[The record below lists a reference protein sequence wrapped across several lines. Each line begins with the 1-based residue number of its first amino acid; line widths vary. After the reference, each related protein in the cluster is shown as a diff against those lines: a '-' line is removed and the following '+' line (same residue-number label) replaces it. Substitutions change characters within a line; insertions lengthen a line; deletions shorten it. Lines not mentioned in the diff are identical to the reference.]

1 MTKNFFEV
9 KNVDFSVSGK
19 TKVKDVSFS
28 IKNEGDVICLL
39 GPSGIG
45 KTTILRT
52 IAGLEKIEK
61 GSIELNN
68 KILSSKTINVEPEN
82 RNISLAFQDNSL
94 FPHYTVE
101 KNILLG
107 AERNK
112 EKKDKKIGLK
122 EIVDLLDIFHILNK
136 YPHQISAGEAQ
147 RASLARSLITQPD
160 LLLLDEPL
168 SNVDQSFK
176 EEIQVRLKKILNKLK
191 ITTIIVTHDSYEAFY
206 LGSKC
211 GIIINQELKQ
221 FDDPYKVYHFPNS
234 IEVVNNFTVKFS
246 ELSFL
251 TKFFATW
258 PNPKQK
264 RQKCQRLKPLQTRL
278 QTSPE
283 LDCPSPWQSQRRTQ
297 RPSAS
302 YPQHRD
308 SKRRYA
314 RQSTRRLP
322 QKSVAPRSK
331 SRSGSTVP
339 SVLPRRHFGCRR
351 LWQPDLDVK
360 PVESLTGQQHE
371 QQNALKDTCHN
382 LWHAKRNLRRVAAKF
397 CQRDNKASANHSQW
411 VETRQKGHNDRG
423 KTIAERDVR
432 LQLAN
437 VC

>member
-9 KNVDFSVSGK
+9 KNVDFIVGGK
-19 TKVKDVSFS
+19 TKVKNVSFA
-28 IKNEGDVICLL
+28 IEKEGDIVCLL

-52 IAGLEKIEK
+52 IAGLEKINE
-61 GSIELNN
+61 GSIKLKDKTISSN
-68 KILSSKTINVEPEN
+68 KINIEPED

-107 AERNK
+107 AERNRGKK
-112 EKKDKKIGLK
+112 EKNITLK

-211 GIIINQELKQ
+211 GIILNQELKQ

-234 IEVVNNFTVKFS
+234 VEVVNFLNRGILIPAKVTGNNTLENWDLGTIEGNFIKQYPKGSNVQLLLQPEDLEHDDKSNLKLEVVDRKFRGTN
-246 ELSFL
+246 FIY
-251 TKFFATW
+251 T
-258 PNPKQK
+258 
-264 RQKCQRLKPLQTRL
+264 LKT
-278 QTSPE
+278 
-283 LDCPSPWQSQRRTQ
+283 PSNT
-297 RPSAS
+297 
-302 YPQHRD
+302 
-308 SKRRYA
+308 
-314 RQSTRRLP
+314 LI
-322 QKSVAPRSK
+322 
-331 SRSGSTVP
+331 
-339 SVLPRRHFGCRR
+339 
-351 LWQPDLDVK
+351 
-360 PVESLTGQQHE
+360 PVFVHSHHIHQHE
-371 QQNALKDTCHN
+371 IDEKFGI
-382 LWHAKRNLRRVAAKF
+382 KRPIHI
-397 CQRDNKASANHSQW
+397 DH
-411 VETRQKGHNDRG
+411 
-423 KTIAERDVR
+423 I
-432 LQLAN
+432 
-437 VC
+437 VCF